1 MCSLC
6 VAVPTVWNSLL
17 SSIRSSQTR
26 VNSESIS
33 KPMCYFASRRGAKY
47 CYKCVCICLYV
58 CPLASQHVLSSCW
71 DGRSFGHNRRGPKSG
86 GCSAPP
92 LFRGSWFPS
101 NTMSPGPRPTSIPS
115 DILIHPTVWPQYT
128 NVTDK
133 QDRQTDNGPITQGE
147 PFYKRSPK
155 NHTSV
160 ANFIK
165 VFVHLNCGRVLVLFW
180 LQCNTLWRKLTSFV
194 DDVMFAH
201 NHSGKG
207 NANKAYAQSN
217 SPEGRTGAKSDVYK
231 IVLFRSDFNNP

>member
-1 MCSLC
+1 
-6 VAVPTVWNSLL
+6 
-17 SSIRSSQTR
+17 
-26 VNSESIS
+26 
-33 KPMCYFASRRGAKY
+33 MCYFASRRGAKY

-58 CPLASQHVLSSCW
+58 CPLAYLNTCLAVVEMG
-71 DGRSFGHNRRGPKSG
+71 DRFATIDVGRKVGAAQPHPFLG
-86 GCSAPP
+86 GA
-92 LFRGSWFPS
+92 GFPS

-180 LQCNTLWRKLTSFV
+180 LQCNTLWRKLTSSFV